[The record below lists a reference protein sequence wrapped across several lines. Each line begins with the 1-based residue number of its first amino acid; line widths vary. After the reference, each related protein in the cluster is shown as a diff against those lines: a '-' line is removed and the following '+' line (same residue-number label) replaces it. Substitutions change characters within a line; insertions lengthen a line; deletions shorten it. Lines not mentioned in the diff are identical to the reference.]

1 MRNRNASVIRAITS
15 SLLAV
20 ILFAACFA
28 GLRITSHAAEN
39 DSGYGVVLE
48 DQADLFS
55 DAEEALLLNELA
67 RNSEYG
73 NMAVV
78 TLPEGNT
85 YGSAQNAAERLTWEW
100 FSDVDGATFVI
111 DMETRYLYLYTYGSL
126 MKIISVSDCDSITDN
141 VYRQASRGD
150 YYGCASDVMAQV
162 YKLVTGHQIAR
173 PMMIMLTVLISLF
186 LGAFIMYLIMKGTM
200 KIPAASSYELSAAAR
215 TAFIGG
221 EVQTVKGAT
230 TTIYSPLPK
239 ATYSSGGGSSG
250 GGFSGGGGG
259 FSGGGGGGGGGS
271 FGGGGGHGGGHGF

>member
-1 MRNRNASVIRAITS
+1 MRKLRASGQALKALMSALLVLI
-15 SLLAV
+15 LLA
-20 ILFAACFA
+20 AAFA
-28 GLRITSHAAEN
+28 GLGLRSEAA
-39 DSGYGVVLE
+39 DDYRLVVQ
-48 DQADLFS
+48 DDADLFS
-55 DAEEALLLNELA
+55 DAEEAKLVSELS
-67 RNSEYG
+67 RYVEYG

-78 TLPEGNT
+78 TLPEGNS
-85 YGSAQNAAERLTWEW
+85 YGGAERAAEQLTWEW
-100 FSDVDGATFVI
+100 FQDVDGATFVI

>member
-1 MRNRNASVIRAITS
+1 MRNHLTSRPALKALVS
-15 SLLAV
+15 SLLALL
-20 ILFAACFA
+20 LFIACFT
-28 GLRITSHAAEN
+28 GLKLTAHAEDN
-39 DSGYGVVLE
+39 GSGYGVVLE

-67 RNSEYG
+67 RNSEFG

-78 TLPEGNT
+78 TLPVGNS
-85 YGSAQNAAERLTWEW
+85 YGGAQNAAERLTWEW
-100 FSDVDGATFVI
+100 FQDVDGATFVI

-150 YYGCASDVMAQV
+150 YYGCASEVMAQV

-173 PMMIMLTVLISLF
+173 PMMIILTVLISLF
-186 LGAFIMYLIMKGTM
+186 LGAFIMYLIMKSTM
-200 KIPAASSYELSAAAR
+200 KIPQPSSYELTAAAR
-215 TAFIGG
+215 TNFIGG
-221 EVQTVKGAT
+221 EVQTVKGLT
-230 TTIYSPLPK
+230 TTVYSPIPK
-239 ATYSSGGGSSG
+239 ADFSSGGGGGSSG
-250 GGFSGGGGG
+250 GGGGG